1 VNQRSVFP
9 YLWMLL
15 GSAAFATMGTLA
27 SSLKTS
33 CDWQTI
39 AFVRAFLAFVFAAG
53 LAIAAGAQLVLWR
66 PVVLWGRSIAGSISM
81 VCTFYAL
88 QHLPISDVFTVT
100 NMFPIWVAILSW
112 PVMGEVPPMSVWVSA
127 ACGVVGVGL
136 IQQPHFME
144 GNFALLIALLASFA
158 TAFAMLGLHQLY
170 FLDTRAVVAH
180 FSGVATLF
188 CGASFFLFERTQP
201 VHNVL
206 AGRSLVMLLGV
217 GVMATIGQ
225 LCLTKAF
232 TTGAPAKV
240 SVVGLTQIV
249 FAMIYDVVLWQQS
262 FEPIKLVG
270 MALVIA
276 PTAWLLTNRP
286 SEVQKEVEPKE
297 VERKSEETK
306 SEELTSEASN
316 AAPNVAR
323 SIPENPP

>member
-1 VNQRSVFP
+1 
-9 YLWMLL
+9 MLL

-33 CDWQTI
+33 CDWQAI
-39 AFVRAFLAFVFAAG
+39 AFIRAFLAFVFAAS
-53 LAIAAGAQLVLWR
+53 LAMMAGAQLVLWR

-112 PVMGEVPPMSVWVSA
+112 PVMGEVPSASVWVSA

-136 IQQPHFME
+136 IQQPHFAE

-180 FSGVATLF
+180 FSGVASLF
-188 CGASFFLFERTQP
+188 CGASFFLFERSQP
-201 VHNVL
+201 VHNIV

-217 GVMATIGQ
+217 GLTATVGQ

-262 FEPIKLVG
+262 FEPIKLAG
-270 MALVIA
+270 MVLVIA
-276 PTAWLLTNRP
+276 PTAWLLTHRP
-286 SEVQKEVEPKE
+286 SEEHHEEAMKEEEIKEVKTKAEQLQEQPKQA
-297 VERKSEETK
+297 RNT
-306 SEELTSEASN
+306 ASD
-316 AAPNVAR
+316 VA
-323 SIPENPP
+323 SPLPENPP